1 MKTSDVLILGGGPA
15 GAAASRLLSAW
26 GHSVRLIT
34 RPAADHRLAVSIPPS
49 CAKLFDAIGVTT
61 AIERAGFVR
70 STGNTVWWGQQEAR
84 IETFADGA
92 LGWQVDLN
100 ILESMLLAETERAG
114 VTVER
119 RSLDI
124 DAARAG
130 GTSLSAVALSA
141 KVEVPPALFVL
152 DCTGRTGVIARARNI
167 RRYDAGPTTIAL
179 AGEWRRDSWPLPDDT
194 HTVIESY
201 ADGWMWSVPTAAGVR
216 HVSAMID
223 PQRSDLARGGS
234 ARDVYLAE
242 IAKTR
247 AFRNIVADASLT
259 AGPTG
264 WDAST
269 YGAHQYAGD
278 DWLLVGDAA
287 SFIDPLS
294 SAGVKKALAS
304 AWLAAI
310 AVNTAV
316 KTPAMRAHA
325 FDFFAAREREIER
338 HYAAESRAFLAAAAR
353 EHDRPFW
360 ATRSA
365 DLAGTSH
372 DAGAVRHAF
381 DRLKASDVLRVK
393 VADQVRIEPRAL
405 VDGNEIRLA
414 PHVIAPDSTAT
425 RYLHGIDL
433 VALLELAPQRAQVGD
448 LFEAY
453 GRGRP
458 AVPLHD
464 FLLALSSV
472 VARGWLVSQ

>member
-1 MKTSDVLILGGGPA
+1 VQTVRSGEVIVLGGGPA
-15 GAAASRLLSAW
+15 GAATSRLLASW
-26 GHSVRLIT
+26 GHRVRLIT
-34 RPAADHRLAVSIPPS
+34 KPPGDQRLAVSLPPS
-49 CAKLFDAIGVTT
+49 CAKLFDAIGLAE
-61 AIERAGFVR
+61 AIDRAGFIR
-70 STGNTVWWGQQEAR
+70 STGNTVWWGGDAR
-84 IETFADGA
+84 VEPFADGA
-92 LGWQVDLN
+92 RGWQVDLKV
-100 ILESMLLAETERAG
+100 LETVLQREAERAG
-114 VTVER
+114 VTIEHRVVTADEQ
-119 RSLDI
+119 
-124 DAARAG
+124 
-130 GTSLSAVALSA
+130 LSASYR
-141 KVEVPPALFVL
+141 L
-152 DCTGRTGVIARARNI
+152 DCTGRAGLIARANSV
-167 RRYDAGPTTIAL
+167 RRYDAGPKTIAL
-179 AGEWRRDSWPLPDDT
+179 AGEWRRDSWQLPDDT
-194 HTVIESY
+194 HTLIESY
-201 ADGWMWSVPTAAGVR
+201 ADGWMWSVPTAGGVR

-247 AFRNIVADASLT
+247 AFKNIVTGASLT

-269 YGAHQYAGD
+269 YGAQQYAGD

-304 AWLAAI
+304 AWLAAV
-310 AVNTAV
+310 AVNTAIE
-316 KTPAMRAHA
+316 TPSMRAHA
-325 FDFFAAREREIER
+325 FGFFAAREHEIER

-365 DLAGTSH
+365 DFGGTSD
-372 DAGAVRHAF
+372 DADGVRQAF
-381 DRLKASDVLRVK
+381 ARLKTSDAFRVK

-405 VDGNEIRLA
+405 VDGNQIRLA
-414 PHVIAPDSTAT
+414 PHVIAPDSAAT

-433 VALLELAPQRAQVGD
+433 VALLELAPQLSQVGD

-453 GRGRP
+453 RDGRP
-458 AVPLHD
+458 PVPLHD

-472 VARGWLVSQ
+472 VARGWLVAQ

>member
-1 MKTSDVLILGGGPA
+1 MPPSRSSASLTTDVLVLGGGPA
-15 GAAASRLLSAW
+15 GAAASRLLAAW
-26 GHSVRLIT
+26 GHAVRLIT

-49 CAKLFDAIGVTT
+49 CAKLFDAIGVTA
-61 AIERAGFVR
+61 AIERAGFIR

-84 IETFADGA
+84 VETFADGA

-100 ILESMLLAETERAG
+100 ILEPILLGEAERAG
-114 VTVER
+114 VTIER
-119 RSLDI
+119 RVVTADEQ
-124 DAARAG
+124 
-130 GTSLSAVALSA
+130 LSASCR
-141 KVEVPPALFVL
+141 L
-152 DCTGRTGVIARARNI
+152 DCTGRAGLIPRAKGI
-167 RRYDAGPTTIAL
+167 RRYDAGPKTIAL

-201 ADGWMWSVPTAAGVR
+201 ADGWMWSVPTAGGVR

-247 AFRNIVADASLT
+247 AFKSIVAGASLA

-287 SFIDPLS
+287 SFVDPLS

-304 AWLAAI
+304 AWLAAV

-316 KTPAMRAHA
+316 RTPAMRAHA
-325 FDFFAAREREIER
+325 FEFFAAREREIER

-353 EHDRPFW
+353 DHDRPFW

-365 DLAGTSH
+365 DFEGTSD
-372 DAGAVRHAF
+372 DADAVRHAF

-393 VADQVRIEPRAL
+393 VADLVRIEPRAL

-414 PHVIAPDSTAT
+414 PHVIAPDSAAT

-433 VALLELAPQRAQVGD
+433 VALLELAPQVSQVGD

>member
-1 MKTSDVLILGGGPA
+1 MDSVLKPPHVLVLGGGPA
-15 GAAASRLLSAW
+15 GAAASRLLAAW
-26 GHSVRLIT
+26 GHPVRLIT

-61 AIERAGFVR
+61 AIERAGFIR

-84 IETFADGA
+84 VETFADGA
-92 LGWQVDLN
+92 LGWQVDLE
-100 ILESMLLAETERAG
+100 ILESILLGEAERAG
-114 VTVER
+114 VTIER
-119 RSLDI
+119 RVVTADEQ
-124 DAARAG
+124 
-130 GTSLSAVALSA
+130 LSASCR
-141 KVEVPPALFVL
+141 L
-152 DCTGRTGVIARARNI
+152 DCTGRAGLIARANGI
-167 RRYDAGPTTIAL
+167 RRYVGGAKTIAL
-179 AGEWRRDSWPLPDDT
+179 AGEWRRDSWSLPDDT

-201 ADGWMWSVPTAAGVR
+201 ADGWMWSVPTAGGVR

-223 PQRSDLARGGS
+223 PQRSDLARGSS

-247 AFRNIVADASLT
+247 AFKNIVAGASLT

-269 YGAHQYAGD
+269 YGAQQYAGD

-304 AWLAAI
+304 AWLAAV

-316 KTPAMRAHA
+316 RTPAMRAHA
-325 FDFFAAREREIER
+325 FEFFAAREREIER

-353 EHDRPFW
+353 DHDRPFW

-365 DLAGTSH
+365 DLEGTSR

-414 PHVIAPDSTAT
+414 PHVIAPDSAAT

-433 VALLELAPQRAQVGD
+433 VALLELAPQLSQVGE